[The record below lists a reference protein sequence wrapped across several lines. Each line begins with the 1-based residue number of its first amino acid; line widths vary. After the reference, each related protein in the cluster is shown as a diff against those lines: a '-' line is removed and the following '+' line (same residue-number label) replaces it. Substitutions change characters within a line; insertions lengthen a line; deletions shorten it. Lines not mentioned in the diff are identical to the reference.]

1 MIKKFFNFPN
11 KYSFQDDLL
20 AGITIGIV
28 TIPQAMAFALL
39 AGIPPIYGLYGS
51 FLPLLIYGLLSSSN
65 YLNVG
70 PVSIISIFIFNVLSQ
85 NVEPFTTEYIND
97 LVILGVMVGLI
108 QLLFG
113 VFGLGKYLKYIP
125 LSIISGF
132 IQAAAILIIAS
143 QLSTAFGIE
152 FPVDGLKKIP
162 YLFLNIHELKLNTT
176 LLFLISLIFL
186 FLFAKFFPRFPTSI
200 SLVCVTGILSYLLD
214 FEKHGLLLIGDVPK
228 GLPVFI
234 FPTFD
239 IDYIKYLPGA
249 FGIAFIASIGSS
261 IMALKLEPYQPNK
274 INLNREYISLG
285 IAKFLSSFFG
295 SMLSAGSFNRT
306 ILAYKIGGKTQIT
319 GIVSSIIIL
328 LTILY
333 LTPVVYYFPQ
343 SVIAALIIYSVYFL
357 FDFNLMFKL
366 WREDKVELSY
376 IFITM
381 TVTLLFGLVEGIL
394 LGVLI
399 KYLGDYFF
407 KKKLICPKRIYS

>member
-381 TVTLLFGLVEGIL
+381 TVTLLFGLVEGIF

-407 KKKLICPKRIYS
+407 KKKINLS

>member
-51 FLPLLIYGLLSSSN
+51 FLPLLVYGLLSSSN

-239 IDYIKYLPGA
+239 IDYVKYLPGA

-407 KKKLICPKRIYS
+407 KKKINLS

>member
-85 NVEPFTTEYIND
+85 NVEPYTPEYMND
-97 LVILGVMVGLI
+97 LVILGAMVGLI

-113 VFGLGKYLKYIP
+113 FFGLGKYLKYIP
-125 LSIISGF
+125 LSIITGF

-162 YLFLNIHELKLNTT
+162 FLILHIHELKLNTT
-176 LLFLISLIFL
+176 LLFIISLIFL

-239 IDYIKYLPGA
+239 IAYIKYLPGA

-319 GIVSSIIIL
+319 SIVSSIIIL

-357 FDFNLMFKL
+357 FDFNLIFKL

-381 TVTLLFGLVEGIL
+381 IVTLLLGLVEGIF

-399 KYLGDYFF
+399 KYLGDHFF
-407 KKKLICPKRIYS
+407 KKKINLS

>member
-51 FLPLLIYGLLSSSN
+51 FIPLLVYGLLSSSN

-108 QLLFG
+108 QLFFG

-200 SLVCVTGILSYLLD
+200 SLVCVTGMLSYLLD

-239 IDYIKYLPGA
+239 IDYVKYLPGA

-366 WREDKVELSY
+366 WRKDKVELSY

-407 KKKLICPKRIYS
+407 KKKINLS

>member
-51 FLPLLIYGLLSSSN
+51 FLPLLVYGLLSSSN

-381 TVTLLFGLVEGIL
+381 IVTLLFGLVEGIF

-399 KYLGDYFF
+399 KYLGDHFF
-407 KKKLICPKRIYS
+407 KKKINLS

>member
-176 LLFLISLIFL
+176 LLFLISLVFL
-186 FLFAKFFPRFPTSI
+186 FFFAKFSPRFPTSI
-200 SLVCVTGILSYLLD
+200 SLVFVTGILSYLLD
-214 FEKHGLLLIGDVPK
+214 FEKYDLLLIGDVPK

-381 TVTLLFGLVEGIL
+381 IVTLLFGLVEGIF

-399 KYLGDYFF
+399 KYLGDHFF
-407 KKKLICPKRIYS
+407 KKKINLS

>member
-51 FLPLLIYGLLSSSN
+51 FLPLLVYGLLSSSN

-239 IDYIKYLPGA
+239 IDYVKYLPGA

-357 FDFNLMFKL
+357 FDFNLIFKL

-381 TVTLLFGLVEGIL
+381 IVTLLIGLVEGIF

-399 KYLGDYFF
+399 KYLGDHFF
-407 KKKLICPKRIYS
+407 KKKINLS

>member
-200 SLVCVTGILSYLLD
+200 SLVCVTGIMSYLLD

-239 IDYIKYLPGA
+239 IDYVKYLPGA

-407 KKKLICPKRIYS
+407 KKKINLS

>member
-28 TIPQAMAFALL
+28 TIPPAMAFALL

-366 WREDKVELSY
+366 WIEDKVELSY

-381 TVTLLFGLVEGIL
+381 IVTLLFGLVEGIFI
-394 LGVLI
+394 GVLI

-407 KKKLICPKRIYS
+407 KKKINLS

>member
-51 FLPLLIYGLLSSSN
+51 FLPLLVYGLLSSSN

-176 LLFLISLIFL
+176 LLFLISLVFL

-200 SLVCVTGILSYLLD
+200 SLVCITGIMSYLLD

-239 IDYIKYLPGA
+239 IDYVKYLPGA

-366 WREDKVELSY
+366 WIEDKVELSY

-381 TVTLLFGLVEGIL
+381 IVTLLFGLVEGIF

-407 KKKLICPKRIYS
+407 KKKINLS

>member
-407 KKKLICPKRIYS
+407 KKKINLS

>member
-51 FLPLLIYGLLSSSN
+51 FLPLLVYGLLSSSN

-357 FDFNLMFKL
+357 FDFNLIFKL

-381 TVTLLFGLVEGIL
+381 IVTLLFGLVEGIF

-399 KYLGDYFF
+399 KYLGDHFL
-407 KKKLICPKRIYS
+407 KKKINLS

>member
-51 FLPLLIYGLLSSSN
+51 FIPLLIYGLLSSSN

-214 FEKHGLLLIGDVPK
+214 FEKYGLLLIGDVPK

-234 FPTFD
+234 FPNFD

-407 KKKLICPKRIYS
+407 KKKINLS

>member
-51 FLPLLIYGLLSSSN
+51 FLPLLVYGLLSSSN

-113 VFGLGKYLKYIP
+113 VFGIGKYLKYIP

-214 FEKHGLLLIGDVPK
+214 FEKYGLILIGDVPK

-407 KKKLICPKRIYS
+407 KKKINLS

>member
-11 KYSFQDDLL
+11 KYSFQDDLI

-51 FLPLLIYGLLSSSN
+51 FIPLLVYGLLSSSN

-85 NVEPFTTEYIND
+85 NVEPFTTEYLND
-97 LVILGVMVGLI
+97 LVILGVMVGII

-132 IQAAAILIIAS
+132 IQAAAILIIVS

-228 GLPVFI
+228 GLPAFI

-407 KKKLICPKRIYS
+407 KKKINLS